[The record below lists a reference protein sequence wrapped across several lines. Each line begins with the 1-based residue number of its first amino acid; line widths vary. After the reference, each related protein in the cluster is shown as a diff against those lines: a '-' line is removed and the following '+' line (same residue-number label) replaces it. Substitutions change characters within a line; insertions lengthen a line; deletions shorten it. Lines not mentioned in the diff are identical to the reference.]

1 MQIGLV
7 KARPTALSTISAS
20 HMRDDFSE
28 EVKRVIAHR
37 ANLVC
42 SNPSCGSSTGG
53 PQDDPS
59 KALNI
64 GVAAHITAASPG
76 GPRYDSTLTVE
87 QRRSAENGVWLCQ
100 NCAKLVD
107 NDESLFPG
115 KLLSAWKIVREHSA
129 LTSIGQTVHSSVET
143 EYQRKHRQ
151 ILQWKGQRV
160 MWVKM
165 PTPQQAMTLGTR
177 PWSSVQL
184 TVLDCT
190 EFYVKIK
197 GDGWDNSRSIP
208 MRNIEI
214 GHDDRFDL
222 PELLEYDR

>member
-1 MQIGLV
+1 
-7 KARPTALSTISAS
+7 
-20 HMRDDFSE
+20 MRDEFPE

-42 SNPSCGSSTGG
+42 SNPSCGTSTGG

-59 KALNI
+59 KALNL

-76 GPRYDSTLTVE
+76 GPRYDPAFTIE
-87 QRRSAENGVWLCQ
+87 QRKSAENGVWLCQ

-107 NDESLFPG
+107 NDESRYPAKILG
-115 KLLSAWKIVREHSA
+115 AWKLVREHSA
-129 LTSIGQTVHSSVET
+129 LNTIGQTAHRPAET
-143 EYQRKHRQ
+143 ESQAKHRV

-160 MWVKM
+160 MLVKM
-165 PTPQQAMTLGTR
+165 ATPRQEISLGTR
-177 PWSSVQL
+177 PWASIHV

-190 EFYVKIK
+190 EHYVKVR
-197 GDGWDNSRSIP
+197 GEGWDNSRSIP

-214 GHDDRFDL
+214 GHDDRFNL
-222 PELLEYDR
+222 PELLEYSR